1 LLTGREG
8 IYSAPR
14 LQVEL
19 GLEVGASRNSGSN
32 EVPYFNPKSDFS
44 VMPTVSANHVLY
56 RRYETTWSQQFQAGA
71 GTYSQS
77 DYSTGAMGL
86 LSYGQRLLWND
97 VLEAGAALS
106 WLNRPYD
113 GDRESDLRLLV
124 DLTYRF

>member
-1 LLTGREG
+1 M
-8 IYSAPR
+8 
-14 LQVEL
+14 Q
-19 GLEVGASRNSGSN
+19 
-32 EVPYFNPKSDFS
+32 
-44 VMPTVSANHVLY
+44 TVSANHVLY

-71 GTYSQS
+71 GTYSQR
-77 DYSTGAMGL
+77 DHSTGAMGL
-86 LSYGQRLLWND
+86 LSYGQRFIWND